1 MCLNVNKWKKKE
13 EQTGITYKD
22 TILKRREVTFTFQ
35 RTVGVS
41 LQRREIGPTQ
51 VCAFHH
57 TADDTR
63 LTEKISSS
71 VRRNSLFLSLS
82 LFLLLLRDSQS
93 DRGFL
98 AWAYRR
104 WMWQSV
110 SVRARR
116 LERTWSEVG
125 ELFSRRVLKGSLRGE
140 KMQSVCVRVCVY
152 TDHWLRSYKDERVH
166 CVEERIASVEG
177 NSDSLVHIFVLT
189 PEHHTRVSWQVN
201 PGLSDV
207 HASLTL
213 REPRIDTYFLFSFI
227 PTLKWLLWCHC
238 NTNSVLLFFV
248 CN

>member
-1 MCLNVNKWKKKE
+1 MSLSLHINVCLNVNKWKKKE

-71 VRRNSLFLSLS
+71 VRRNSLFLSRSLS
-82 LFLLLLRDSQS
+82 TSSQ
-93 DRGFL
+93 R
-98 AWAYRR
+98 
-104 WMWQSV
+104 QSV
-110 SVRARR
+110 RQRFSCVSLPSMNVTECECARAASRAHVK
-116 LERTWSEVG
+116 WSWG
-125 ELFSRRVLKGSLRGE
+125 IVLAPGAEEQPPRGE
-140 KMQSVCVRVCVY
+140 DAKCVCACLCVY

-213 REPRIDTYFLFSFI
+213 REPRIDTYFLFSFYTHFKI
-227 PTLKWLLWCHC
+227 AFMMPL
-238 NTNSVLLFFV
+238 
-248 CN
+248 